1 MDKITSLVAAR
12 KRFAT
17 QDACE
22 KYLTETRWPDG
33 VTCPRCGSKHV
44 TYMASRHQWQCEC
57 RYQFSVTSGTVFH
70 KTHIDLPR
78 WLMATWLVCHSPKGV
93 SSKQIQR
100 ELGCTYKTAWY
111 MTRRIRLAIQKNLVG
126 MRIEG
131 RVEIDEAVIKADGGK
146 ATGNI
151 KYGAKDVLGMVSRTY
166 GTLRMFVLEQ
176 LTKAEIERVCAT
188 NLGKV
193 KAFYTDAAQ
202 RFDFLRA
209 RAPRYSVTHGWY
221 GHSEFA
227 RGNVHVNRVENAWG
241 LFKRGLM
248 GVYHHVNAKYLQEYL
263 DEFAFR
269 QSNLG
274 NQEALVRLVL
284 ASC

>member
-1 MDKITSLVAAR
+1 R
-12 KRFAT
+12 
-17 QDACE
+17 
-22 KYLTETRWPDG
+22 
-33 VTCPRCGSKHV
+33 V

-57 RYQFSVTSGTVFH
+57 RYQFSVTSCTVFH
-70 KTHIDLPR
+70 KTHMDLPR
-78 WLMATWLVCHSPKGV
+78 WLMAVWLVCHSPKGV

-126 MRIEG
+126 MRVEG

-146 ATGNI
+146 ATGNVP
-151 KYGAKDVLGMVSRTY
+151 YAAKDVLGMVSRTN
-166 GTLRMFVLEQ
+166 GTLRMIVLDR
-176 LTKAEIERVCAT
+176 LTKENIQRVCTT

-193 KAFYTDAAQ
+193 RAFYTDAAS
-202 RFDFLRA
+202 RFEFLREL
-209 RAPRYSVTHGWY
+209 APRYTVTHGWCWRHEY
-221 GHSEFA
+221 A

-263 DEFAFR
+263 DEFSFR
-269 QSNLG
+269 QSNLKD
-274 NQEALVRLVL
+274 QEALVGMVL

>member
-1 MDKITSLVAAR
+1 MDKITSLVEAR
-12 KRFAT
+12 RQFAT
-17 QDACE
+17 QESCE
-22 KYLTETRWPDG
+22 QYLASHRWPDG
-33 VTCPRCGSKHV
+33 VTCPRCGSKRV
-44 TYMASRHQWQCEC
+44 TYMESRHQWQCEC

-70 KTHIDLPR
+70 KTHMDLPR
-78 WLMATWLVCHSPKGV
+78 WLMAVWLVCHSPKGV

-111 MTRRIRLAIQKNLVG
+111 MTRRIRLAIQNNLVG

-131 RVEIDEAVIKADGGK
+131 RVEIDEAVIKADGGR
-146 ATGNI
+146 ATGNVT
-151 KYGAKDVLGMVSRTY
+151 YNAKDVLGMASRTY
-166 GTLRMFVLEQ
+166 GTLRMIVLER
-176 LTKAEIERVCAT
+176 LAKEEIQRVCTT

-193 KAFYTDAAQ
+193 KAFYTDAAH
-202 RFDFLRA
+202 RFDFLREQ
-209 RAPRYSVTHGWY
+209 APRYSVTHGWY
-221 GHSEFA
+221 GHSEYA

-269 QSNLG
+269 QSNLKD
-274 NQEALVRLVL
+274 QEALVGMVF